1 NYLDA
6 PLKDALLA
14 SLLDSRFKKMNRW
27 PDEIR
32 ISTISLLRKEYLLI
46 KGGET
51 TTSQRNTRSVGRF
64 ESRLFGSDSDVHV
77 DNDEND
83 EINCYLDNI
92 KTPQA
97 IPETDPFQ
105 WWVNHKQRFPILYKI
120 ARKYLSIPATF
131 VPSEQLFNEAGK

>member
-1 NYLDA
+1 MKKVLKMKKMVSMLILEFLLFEGNKDQNLLISLDYDDDTDKDDEESSNNDELNRHENNEHHTKIIINSIKKAIYNALSNYLDA

-51 TTSQRNTRSVGRF
+51 TTSQRNTRSV
-64 ESRLFGSDSDVHV
+64 
-77 DNDEND
+77 
-83 EINCYLDNI
+83 
-92 KTPQA
+92 
-97 IPETDPFQ
+97 
-105 WWVNHKQRFPILYKI
+105 
-120 ARKYLSIPATF
+120 
-131 VPSEQLFNEAGK
+131 